1 MELENHFGYLQH
13 PGYLEVPHVRDID
26 IYLYTLFSS
35 REKNNLLYMYMIL
48 FISTARNGIVH
59 VVTGI
64 LPYPIL

>member
-26 IYLYTLFSS
+26 IYLYKLFSS
-35 REKNNLLYMYMIL
+35 RKKINLLYMIL
-48 FISTARNGIVH
+48 FISIARNGIVH